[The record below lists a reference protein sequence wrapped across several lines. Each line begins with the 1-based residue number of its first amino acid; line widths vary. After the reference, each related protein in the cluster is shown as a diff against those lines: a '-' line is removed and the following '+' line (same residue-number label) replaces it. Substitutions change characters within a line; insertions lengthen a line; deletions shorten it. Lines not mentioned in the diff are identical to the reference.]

1 MNINKLCLQTHKN
14 TGEFHCVSF
23 DTWPEYTCECGKAAH
38 GSLLHS
44 IITGEI
50 YSLSSYYIVC
60 VCVLVQNF
68 RMETELPKCV
78 HCSKWNWME
87 LTGFGSSGPHARSPR
102 MPQNNLIWISK
113 RISYFGELVMPM
125 LLCLAPQ
132 TLERMQ
138 RPYTFFVLSLR

>member
-23 DTWPEYTCECGKAAH
+23 DTWREYTCECGKAAH

-60 VCVLVQNF
+60 VCVCFGAKFQNGNGA
-68 RMETELPKCV
+68 TEMCASLK
-78 HCSKWNWME
+78 ME
-87 LTGFGSSGPHARSPR
+87 LNGADGFR
-102 MPQNNLIWISK
+102 
-113 RISYFGELVMPM
+113 
-125 LLCLAPQ
+125 
-132 TLERMQ
+132 
-138 RPYTFFVLSLR
+138 